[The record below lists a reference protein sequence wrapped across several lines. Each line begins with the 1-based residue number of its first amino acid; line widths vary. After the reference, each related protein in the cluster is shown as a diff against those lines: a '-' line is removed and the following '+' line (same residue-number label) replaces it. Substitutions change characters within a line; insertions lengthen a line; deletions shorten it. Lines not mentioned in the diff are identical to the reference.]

1 MKNKSLLYTVF
12 AIIIIAL
19 LTYFAIQPAHDHS
32 HDEPEKVST
41 TVEAHSNNLQEV
53 ALNDLQFK
61 SANIE
66 LGSFSQKNLSAVL
79 STNGY
84 TKLPPQNQAEVSVYM
99 SGSVKSINVIEGQAV
114 KKGQVLAQIES
125 PEYAKL
131 HQEYKSSQ
139 SNLTFLKLENDRQKM
154 LNDEGVSAGKVYQ
167 KAKSDYEVEL
177 SKSRS
182 LQRQLQLLNINSN
195 AAVATSAPVLAPIS
209 GFVTD
214 VNITIGST
222 VDAGTPLFKIIDN
235 SKLHVDLLVYEKDLA
250 KINVGQTIRFVLT
263 NQNNSQV
270 DGTVFSIGKA
280 FEDQTKTVAVHAE
293 IANKESKLIPGM
305 YVNALIDIGTN
316 KVNALPVDAVVKADG
331 REYIFVLE
339 QHEGEGTTSEKTE
352 YHFERVEVKSG
363 TSQLGFVEVTPL
375 HTLENDAKIVLRGAY
390 YLQSHLLKSDGG
402 GGHVH

>member
-1 MKNKSLLYTVF
+1 MKNKSLLYTVL
-12 AIIIIAL
+12 AIIVIAL
-19 LTYFAIQPAHDHS
+19 LTYFAIKPAHDHS
-32 HDEPEKVST
+32 HDEPEKVAP
-41 TVEAHSNNLQEV
+41 TVEDHSNDIQEV
-53 ALNDLQFK
+53 ALNELQFK

-167 KAKSDYEVEL
+167 KAKADYEVEL

-209 GFVTD
+209 GFVTE
-214 VNITIGST
+214 VNINIGST
-222 VDAGTPLFKIIDN
+222 VDAGKPLFKIIDN

-270 DGTVFSIGKA
+270 NGTVFSIGKA
-280 FEDQTKTVAVHAE
+280 FEDQTKSVAVHAE

-316 KVNALPVDAVVKADG
+316 KVSALPVDAVVKADG

-339 QHEGEGTTSEKTE
+339 QHEGKETTNKKKEF
-352 YHFERVEVKSG
+352 HFERVEVKSG

-375 HTLENDAKIVLRGAY
+375 QTLENDAEIVLRGSY
-390 YLQSHLLKSDGG
+390 YLQSHLIKSDGG
-402 GGHVH
+402 GGHAH